1 MDTLKINT
9 GDWIVA
15 CDGHK
20 ALILKNTGSR
30 ANPKLHVEETHEQSV
45 PRTSELGSDRPGRVQ
60 ESVGSGARSAVGQ
73 TDWHDQAE
81 QEFLIALARLLD
93 ARIKEG
99 FAGSIVVAASPRALG
114 VLREA
119 YTPAVRKAV
128 MVEVAKDYV
137 NLPVPEIERF
147 LLKK

>member
-1 MDTLKINT
+1 M
-9 GDWIVA
+9 
-15 CDGHK
+15 
-20 ALILKNTGSR
+20 
-30 ANPKLHVEETHEQSV
+30 
-45 PRTSELGSDRPGRVQ
+45 
-60 ESVGSGARSAVGQ
+60 
-73 TDWHDQAE
+73 
-81 QEFLIALARLLD
+81 RLLD